1 MSQHDHRRPPDGP
14 VSSPWPP
21 AIQMVGEDADGATA
35 PASVVFVGGPA
46 DGERREVSDAP
57 AAIQAG
63 GGTYRR
69 SVRCAD
75 DGALRFVFEP
85 APDEPL
91 TPADGPG
98 PA

>member
-1 MSQHDHRRPPDGP
+1 VSQHDHRRPPDGP

-75 DGALRFVFEP
+75 DGALRFIFEA
-85 APDEPL
+85 APEQPS

-98 PA
+98 PV

>member
-1 MSQHDHRRPPDGP
+1 MTTADRQPARP
-14 VSSPWPP
+14 VSTPWPSV
-21 AIQMVGEDADGATA
+21 IQMVGDDADGATA

-46 DGERREVSDAP
+46 DGERREVSDPPGAMP
-57 AAIQAG
+57 AE

-85 APDEPL
+85 APEQPS
-91 TPADGPG
+91 TPANAPG
-98 PA
+98 HA